1 MALLKYQTIPFKCVQ
16 LRDALPQG
24 SVTSSTMFNVMINDL
39 ICNLTKISGI
49 KCLNF
54 ADNIVIYTTSA
65 DTTDNEGMTVNEGM
79 RALKDWCSENVI
91 TFNSDKTL
99 PVVYFDYRK

>member
-1 MALLKYQTIPFKCVQ
+1 MALVKYQTTPFECVQ
-16 LRDALPQG
+16 LQDGLPQG
-24 SVTSSTMFNVMINDL
+24 SVTSRTMFNIMINDL

-49 KCLNF
+49 KCQNF
-54 ADNIVIYTTSA
+54 AANIVFYTTSA
-65 DTTDNEGMTVNEGM
+65 DISDLNNRVNEGM